1 MNFTSEHFI
10 LIISVLLYF
19 SIVVGKLSGKF
30 GVPVLILFIAI
41 GMIAGSDGLA
51 IIPFHNPNVAHFIG
65 MVVLSIILFSG
76 GLDTKFSDI
85 KPVAAPG
92 AILATIGVVLT
103 TLLTGFFIYGL
114 THYFFGEFS
123 LNLFESLL
131 LASVMSS
138 TDSASVFAILRSR
151 GLKLKHNLRPLL
163 EFESGSNDPMAY
175 MLMIMFMQFVQA
187 GSSNVGSLVAA
198 FFYQFAIG
206 GLAGYFLGKLS
217 IRILNRINLD
227 YHSLYPILLLAL
239 SLIIFSLTDAIHG
252 NGFLAVYIGGLVIG
266 NSRFMHKRTSKNFF
280 DGFAWL
286 AQIIMFLTLGLLV
299 NPSELFPVAS
309 VGLIIGFFMIIFA
322 RPLTVFACLLPFRKI
337 SMKANL
343 YASWVGLRGAVP
355 IIFATYLLTAN
366 VPHADIMFNIVF
378 FITLISLLIQGTSVP
393 IVAQLLGVG
402 ERVDTQK
409 HSHAFD
415 IEFSEEIKS
424 AMAEIPIKKEY
435 LKNGNHL
442 VDLPIPENTLV
453 TMVKRG
459 HHYFIPQGNVEIFPG
474 DVLLVISDDEKALT
488 ETFEKLGI
496 KKYSLR
502 KH

>member
-1 MNFTSEHFI
+1 
-10 LIISVLLYF
+10 
-19 SIVVGKLSGKF
+19 
-30 GVPVLILFIAI
+30 
-41 GMIAGSDGLA
+41 MIAGSDGLA
-51 IIPFHNPNVAHFIG
+51 IIPFHNPKVAQFIG

-76 GLDTKFSDI
+76 GLDTKYSDI
-85 KPVAAPG
+85 KPIAAPG
-92 AILATIGVVLT
+92 AVLATVGVVLT

-114 THYFFGEFS
+114 THYFFDEFS
-123 LNLFESLL
+123 LSLFESLL
-131 LASVMSS
+131 LAAVMSS
-138 TDSASVFAILRSR
+138 TDSASVFAILRSK

-187 GSSNVGSLVAA
+187 EYSNVGNLIGA

-206 GLAGYFLGKLS
+206 ALAGYILGKLS

-227 YHSLYPILLLAL
+227 YHSLYPILLLAF
-239 SLIIFSLTDAIHG
+239 SLIIFSLTHALKG

-266 NSRFMHKRTSKNFF
+266 NARFMNKRTSKNFF

-299 NPSELFPVAS
+299 NPSELLPIAILGF
-309 VGLIIGFFMIIFA
+309 IIGFFMIIFA
-322 RPLTVFACLLPFRKI
+322 RPITVFACLLPFRKI
-337 SMKANL
+337 SLKANL
-343 YASWVGLRGAVP
+343 YTSWVGLRGAVP
-355 IIFATYLLTAN
+355 IIFATYLLTAQI
-366 VPHADIMFNIVF
+366 PHANIMFNVVF
-378 FITLISLLIQGTSVP
+378 FITIISLLIQGTSVP
-393 IVAQLLGVG
+393 IVAKLLGVG
-402 ERVDTQK
+402 EQVDTHK

-424 AMAEIPIKKEY
+424 AMAEIPIRKEY
-435 LKNGNHL
+435 LRNGNHL

-453 TMVKRG
+453 TMVKRD
-459 HHYFIPQGNVEIFPG
+459 HHYFIPQGNVEIYPG
-474 DVLLVISDDEKALT
+474 DVLLVISDDEKALK
-488 ETFEKLGI
+488 ETFETLGI